1 MPWAGVPLE
10 GAAVGMDTAV
20 PLTPSPLPGPGPAG
34 ALLAGSRGFRRA
46 SPSLASSASSSFS
59 AMGASAVAG
68 SIAAGVDGTGQRQ
81 MLSDRY
87 ALGEELGRGAFG
99 QVFKGMDTRSGEAVA
114 IKQMCGLLAC
124 TGRTPSHTGNSQNA
138 ASHAHVPHCL
148 GPFHMDV
155 RP

>member
-1 MPWAGVPLE
+1 
-10 GAAVGMDTAV
+10 MDTAV

-59 AMGASAVAG
+59 AMGTSTVAG

-114 IKQMCGLLAC
+114 IKQMCGPIAC
-124 TGRTPSHTGNSQNA
+124 A
-138 ASHAHVPHCL
+138 ASHSLHTGDTEHAAS
-148 GPFHMDV
+148 
-155 RP
+155 